1 MEARKQYIRDEQAG
15 LALLARLISPVLT
28 QKTVHATGDTTRGCF
43 FFSVNHA
50 PHAAHQTADQKHP
63 GNVTRAIGDYTEIWE
78 GFVWLIQGYRHLSTW
93 NNAQL
98 CQQQGMETTGM
109 CSHPGTLGTVTGP
122 ALTGLPAQVC
132 LGWPPMRPSGCGTN
146 PWPWLPPRRLGW
158 CPGGTGENLA

>member
-28 QKTVHATGDTTRGCF
+28 QKTVHATGDTRRGCF

-78 GFVWLIQGYRHLSTW
+78 GFVWLQTFEHLEQCPIVPATGDGNHRDVQSSGHFRDSDWPSTDW
-93 NNAQL
+93 
-98 CQQQGMETTGM
+98 
-109 CSHPGTLGTVTGP
+109 SP
-122 ALTGLPAQVC
+122 
-132 LGWPPMRPSGCGTN
+132 
-146 PWPWLPPRRLGW
+146 
-158 CPGGTGENLA
+158 CPGVSWVAPNETQWLWHKSLAVASP